1 MFDKVTIK
9 ATIDTADI
17 DTVVLRNYLEQC
29 TEEMRSIINLPPT
42 PTLMGVLLRFMVV
55 PYVVNVRFISYIPKV
70 KQVGLTIAV
79 H

>member
-17 DTVVLRNYLEQC
+17 DTVVLRNYLEHVLR
-29 TEEMRSIINLPPT
+29 EMRSIINLPPT